1 MSEVISAFYIML
13 CFALVF
19 QMPVLIIYIDN
30 TRLFL
35 RNTDTENKPVL
46 SRTILT
52 SYIYIYIAQKVL
64 IRENNF
70 PIS

>member
-52 SYIYIYIAQKVL
+52 SYIYIYCTESSDSGK
-64 IRENNF
+64 
-70 PIS
+70 